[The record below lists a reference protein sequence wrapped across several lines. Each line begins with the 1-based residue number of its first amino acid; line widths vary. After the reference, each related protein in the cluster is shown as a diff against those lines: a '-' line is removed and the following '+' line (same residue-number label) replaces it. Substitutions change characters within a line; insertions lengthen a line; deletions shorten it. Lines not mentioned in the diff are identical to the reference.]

1 MQKEDETPVPCVQL
15 CPPKDRAMRKPSD
28 MSPRRL
34 SDISPQIRQ
43 LKSLVIDEDLSEELK
58 SSRSVEY
65 INNASIEER
74 ILRITGY
81 YGYEPWDASRGE
93 DQPNSEKVE
102 VKVDGHSA
110 TETVKS
116 DCGNRLQALR
126 CCMHM
131 TAVHLRRA
139 LWGVAVVICICVSWT
154 GCTQLAKITI
164 RRLNVPFTLTW
175 FSTSWNCAIFPL
187 YYLGH
192 LCCSKDRQTPRQ
204 RFRECCQFLGDDVL
218 SLRMLLSR
226 VAPFGVL
233 WTLTSYLYL
242 QGLRRIPATDACALF
257 CCSRAFVFLISWI
270 VLRERFMG
278 VRIVAAILAIGGIV
292 MMTYADGFHSYSVIG
307 ISLVVGSASTAAIY
321 KVLFK
326 LVLGSAK
333 LGEAAVYLT
342 VLGGANLVFISAV
355 PLILLLMGAEDFVSH
370 RDLPWPSICGMSALL
385 LVFNFLLNFGV
396 LITLPT
402 LISLGVVLSV
412 PLNAVIDRYMCEIQ
426 LNSVRIIAVS
436 IICLGFLLLLL
447 PEDWDQCLPQ
457 LRSMLYNR
465 EEPQESA
472 RDKHSE
478 TLHIRPGEAKNCNS
492 KTTPSIH

>member
-1 MQKEDETPVPCVQL
+1 MGSSECRLKQHISVSEG
-15 CPPKDRAMRKPSD
+15 MRKPSD

-43 LKSLVIDEDLSEELK
+43 LKSLVLDEDLNEELK

-65 INNASIEER
+65 IQNASIEER

-81 YGYEPWDASRGE
+81 YGYEPWSASVRGE
-93 DQPNSEKVE
+93 EQSSSEKVE
-102 VKVDGHSA
+102 VKVDGHSGTA
-110 TETVKS
+110 LS
-116 DCGNRLQALR
+116 DCADRLQRLR
-126 CCMHM
+126 CCLHL
-131 TAVHLRRA
+131 TAVHLRGA
-139 LWGVAVVICICVSWT
+139 LWGVAMVICICMSWS
-154 GCTQLAKITI
+154 GSTQLAKITV
-164 RRLNVPFTLTW
+164 RRLNIPFTLTW
-175 FSTSWNCAIFPL
+175 FSTSWNCAIFPI

-192 LCCSKDRQTPRQ
+192 LCWSKDRQTPRQ
-204 RFRECCQFLGDDVL
+204 RFRECCQFLGDDGL
-218 SLRMLLSR
+218 SLKMLLSR

-270 VLRERFMG
+270 VLRDRFMG
-278 VRIVAAILAIGGIV
+278 VRIVAAVLAIGGIV

-342 VLGGANLVFISAV
+342 ILGGANLIFISAV
-355 PLILLLMGAEDFVSH
+355 PLILLLTGAEDFISP
-370 RDLPWPSICGMSALL
+370 RDLPWSSICGMSALL
-385 LVFNFLLNFGV
+385 LVFNFLLNCGV

-412 PLNAVIDRYMCEIQ
+412 PVNAVIDRYMYDIQ
-426 LNSVRIIAVS
+426 LNSVRVIAVS

-457 LRSMLYNR
+457 LRSILHSR
-465 EEPQESA
+465 RQPQESA

-478 TLHIRPGEAKNCNS
+478 TLHIRPREAKNCNS
-492 KTTPSIH
+492 KTTGVR

>member
-1 MQKEDETPVPCVQL
+1 
-15 CPPKDRAMRKPSD
+15 MRKTSD

-34 SDISPQIRQ
+34 SDISPQISQ
-43 LKSLVIDEDLSEELK
+43 LKALVIDEDLSEELK

-81 YGYEPWDASRGE
+81 YESWNASNRGE

-102 VKVDGHSA
+102 VKIDGHSA
-110 TETVKS
+110 SDTVKS
-116 DCGNRLQALR
+116 DCGNRLQRL
-126 CCMHM
+126 CC
-131 TAVHLRRA
+131 
-139 LWGVAVVICICVSWT
+139 C
-154 GCTQLAKITI
+154 CTQLAKITVG
-164 RRLNVPFTLTW
+164 RLNVPFTLTW

-192 LCCSKDRQTPRQ
+192 LCCCKDRQTPRQ

-257 CCSRAFVFLISWI
+257 CCSRAFAFLISWI
-270 VLRERFMG
+270 VLRDRFMG

-355 PLILLLMGAEDFVSH
+355 PLILLLMGAEDFVSP

-447 PEDWDQCLPQ
+447 PEDWDQSLPQ

-465 EEPQESA
+465 EEPQESV

-478 TLHIRPGEAKNCNS
+478 TLHIRPREAKNCNS

>member
-1 MQKEDETPVPCVQL
+1 MI
-15 CPPKDRAMRKPSD
+15 KPSD

-34 SDISPQIRQ
+34 SDISPEIRQ
-43 LKSLVIDEDLSEELK
+43 LKSLVIDEELNEELK

-81 YGYEPWDASRGE
+81 YGYVPWNASLREE
-93 DQPNSEKVE
+93 DQSGGEKAE
-102 VKVDGHSA
+102 VKIDGHSA

-116 DCGNRLQALR
+116 GCVNRLQRLR
-126 CCMHM
+126 CCLCT
-131 TAVHLRRA
+131 TAVLLRKA
-139 LWGVAVVICICVSWT
+139 LWGVAMVICICASWT
-154 GCTQLAKITI
+154 GCTQLAKVTI

-192 LCCSKDRQTPRQ
+192 LCCSKDRQSPKQ
-204 RFRECCQFLGDDVL
+204 RFRECCQFLGDDGL

-270 VLRERFMG
+270 VLRDRFMG
-278 VRIVAAILAIGGIV
+278 IVAAILAIGGIV
-292 MMTYADGFHSYSVIG
+292 MMTYADGFHSHSVIG
-307 ISLVVGSASTAAIY
+307 ISLVVASASTAAIY

-326 LVLGSAK
+326 LVLGNAK

-355 PLILLLMGAEDFVSH
+355 PLILLLTGAEDFVSP

-396 LITLPT
+396 LVTLPT

-412 PLNAVIDRYMCEIQ
+412 PVNAVIDRYMCEIQ
-426 LNSVRIIAVS
+426 LNSVRVIAVS

-447 PEDWDQCLPQ
+447 PEDWDQCLPH
-457 LRSMLYNR
+457 LRSMLHKR
-465 EEPQESA
+465 EEPQECA

-478 TLHIRPGEAKNCNS
+478 MLHIRPREAKNCNA
-492 KTTPSIH
+492 KTTPSVH

>member
-1 MQKEDETPVPCVQL
+1 MQREDETPAPCVQP
-15 CPPKDRAMRKPSD
+15 CPQKDRGMKQPD

-34 SDISPQIRQ
+34 SDISPQLKQ
-43 LKSLVIDEDLSEELK
+43 LKSLVIDDELNEELK
-58 SSRSVEY
+58 SSRSVEF
-65 INNASIEER
+65 INSASIEER

-81 YGYEPWDASRGE
+81 YGYKPWSALYREE
-93 DQPNSEKVE
+93 DQSSKAKVE
-102 VKVDGHSA
+102 VKVDGRGA
-110 TETVKS
+110 TSTVKS
-116 DCGNRLQALR
+116 EHSNRRQSLR
-126 CCMHM
+126 CCLHM
-131 TAVHLRRA
+131 TAVHLQRA
-139 LWGVAVVICICVSWT
+139 LWGVAMVICICLSWS
-154 GCTQLAKITI
+154 GSTQLAKITV

-175 FSTSWNCAIFPL
+175 FSTSWNCIIFPL

-192 LCCSKDRQTPRQ
+192 LCCTKDRQTPRQ
-204 RFRECCQFLGDDVL
+204 RFRECCQFLGDDGL
-218 SLRMLLSR
+218 SLKTLLSR

-270 VLRERFMG
+270 VLRDRFLG

-292 MMTYADGFHSYSVIG
+292 MMTYADGFHSHSVIG
-307 ISLVVGSASTAAIY
+307 ISLVVGSASTAAMY

-326 LVLGSAK
+326 LVLGRAK

-342 VLGGANLVFISAV
+342 LLGGANLVFISAV
-355 PLILLLMGAEDFVSH
+355 PLILLLTGAEDFVSPG
-370 RDLPWPSICGMSALL
+370 DLPWTSICGMAGLL

-412 PLNAVIDRYMCEIQ
+412 PVNAVIDRYMCEIQ
-426 LNSVRIIAVS
+426 LNSVRVIAVS

-447 PEDWDQCLPQ
+447 PEDWDQCLPH

-465 EEPQESA
+465 DQPQECA
-472 RDKHSE
+472 RGKHLE
-478 TLHIRPGEAKNCNS
+478 TLPIRLKETRNCNS
-492 KTTPSIH
+492 SVTSTIN

>member
-1 MQKEDETPVPCVQL
+1 MQNEKE
-15 CPPKDRAMRKPSD
+15 KDRDSLQKDRGIRKTSD

-34 SDISPQIRQ
+34 SDISPQLRQ
-43 LKSLVIDEDLSEELK
+43 LNSLVIDEDLNEELK

-65 INNASIEER
+65 LNNASIEER

-81 YGYEPWDASRGE
+81 YGYEPWSPSLKEE
-93 DQPNSEKVE
+93 DQSSIERVE
-102 VKVDGHSA
+102 VKVDGHAASG
-110 TETVKS
+110 TVQS
-116 DCGNRLQALR
+116 DHQERLQSCLR
-126 CCMHM
+126 M

-139 LWGVAVVICICVSWT
+139 IWGVAVVICICLSWS
-154 GCTQLAKITI
+154 GCTQLAKITV
-164 RRLNVPFTLTW
+164 RRLNVTFTLTW
-175 FSTSWNCAIFPL
+175 FSTSWNCVTFPL

-192 LCCSKDRQTPRQ
+192 LCCSKDRHSPRQ
-204 RFRECCQFLGDDVL
+204 CFRECCQFLGDDGL

-257 CCSRAFVFLISWI
+257 CCSRAFIFLISWI
-270 VLRERFMG
+270 ILRDRFMG

-292 MMTYADGFHSYSVIG
+292 MMTYADGFHSHSVIG
-307 ISLVVGSASTAAIY
+307 ISLVVGSASTAAMY

-326 LVLGSAK
+326 HVLGSAK

-355 PLILLLMGAEDFVSH
+355 PLILLLTGAEDFVSPG
-370 RDLPWPSICGMSALL
+370 DLPWLSICGMSALL

-402 LISLGVVLSV
+402 LISLGFVLSV
-412 PLNAVIDRYMCEIQ
+412 PVNAVIDRYMCEIQ
-426 LNSVRIIAVS
+426 LNSIRVIAAS

-447 PEDWDQCLPQ
+447 PEDRVQCLPQ
-457 LRSMLYNR
+457 LRSVLHSR
-465 EEPQESA
+465 EEPQECA

-478 TLHIRPGEAKNCNS
+478 TLHFRSREARISNS
-492 KTTPSIH
+492 KTTGTPSIN

>member
-102 VKVDGHSA
+102 VK
-110 TETVKS
+110 
-116 DCGNRLQALR
+116 
-126 CCMHM
+126 
-131 TAVHLRRA
+131 
-139 LWGVAVVICICVSWT
+139 
-154 GCTQLAKITI
+154 
-164 RRLNVPFTLTW
+164 
-175 FSTSWNCAIFPL
+175 
-187 YYLGH
+187 
-192 LCCSKDRQTPRQ
+192 
-204 RFRECCQFLGDDVL
+204 
-218 SLRMLLSR
+218 
-226 VAPFGVL
+226 
-233 WTLTSYLYL
+233 
-242 QGLRRIPATDACALF
+242 
-257 CCSRAFVFLISWI
+257 
-270 VLRERFMG
+270 
-278 VRIVAAILAIGGIV
+278 IVAAILAIGGIV

>member
-1 MQKEDETPVPCVQL
+1 MQREDETPAAWVQR
-15 CPPKDRAMRKPSD
+15 CPQKERGMRQPD

-34 SDISPQIRQ
+34 SDISPQLRQ
-43 LKSLVIDEDLSEELK
+43 LKSLVIDEDLNEELK
-58 SSRSVEY
+58 SSRSVEC
-65 INNASIEER
+65 INSASIEER

-81 YGYEPWDASRGE
+81 YGYEPWSAFCGE
-93 DQPNSEKVE
+93 DDQSEREKVE
-102 VKVDGHSA
+102 VKVDGRA
-110 TETVKS
+110 PTATVKS
-116 DCGNRLQALR
+116 ENVTRRQNLR
-126 CCMHM
+126 CCLHM
-131 TAVHLRRA
+131 TAVHLHQA
-139 LWGVAVVICICVSWT
+139 LWGVAMVICICLSWS
-154 GCTQLAKITI
+154 GSTQLAKITV

-175 FSTSWNCAIFPL
+175 FSTSWNCVVFPI

-204 RFRECCQFLGDDVL
+204 RFRECCQFLGDDAL

-242 QGLRRIPATDACALF
+242 QGLRRIPATDASALF

-270 VLRERFMG
+270 VLRDRFMG

-292 MMTYADGFHSYSVIG
+292 MMTYADGFHGHSVMG

-326 LVLGSAK
+326 LVLGNAK

-342 VLGGANLVFISAV
+342 ILGGANLVFISAV
-355 PLILLLMGAEDFVSH
+355 PLILLLTGAEDFVSPG
-370 RDLPWPSICGMSALL
+370 DLPWTSICGMSALL

-396 LITLPT
+396 VITLPT
-402 LISLGVVLSV
+402 LISLGIVLSV
-412 PLNAVIDRYMCEIQ
+412 PVNAVIDRYMCGIQ
-426 LNSVRIIAVS
+426 LSSVRVIAAS

-447 PEDWDQCLPQ
+447 PEDWDQCLPH
-457 LRSMLYNR
+457 LRSMLYNQDQ
-465 EEPQESA
+465 PQECA
-472 RDKHSE
+472 RDKHLE
-478 TLHIRPGEAKNCNS
+478 TLHITPREARNCNS
-492 KTTPSIH
+492 STT

>member
-1 MQKEDETPVPCVQL
+1 MCSSECRMKRSFSVPEG
-15 CPPKDRAMRKPSD
+15 MRKTSD

-34 SDISPQIRQ
+34 SDISPQLRQ
-43 LKSLVIDEDLSEELK
+43 LKSLVIDEALNEELK

-81 YGYEPWDASRGE
+81 YGYEPWNASLRE
-93 DQPNSEKVE
+93 DQSSREKME
-102 VKVDGHSA
+102 VKVDSHAA
-110 TETVKS
+110 TGTVQS
-116 DCGNRLQALR
+116 VRVNRQERLQFCLL
-126 CCMHM
+126 M

-139 LWGVAVVICICVSWT
+139 LWGVTVVICICMSWS
-154 GCTQLAKITI
+154 GCTQLAKITV

-175 FSTSWNCAIFPL
+175 FSTSWNCVIFPL

-204 RFRECCQFLGDDVL
+204 RFRECCQFFGDDGL
-218 SLRMLLSR
+218 SVRMLLSR

-270 VLRERFMG
+270 VLRDRFMG

-292 MMTYADGFHSYSVIG
+292 MMTYADGFHSHSVIG
-307 ISLVVGSASTAAIY
+307 ISLVVGSASTAAMY

-326 LVLGSAK
+326 LVLGNAK
-333 LGEAAVYLT
+333 IGEAAVYLT

-355 PLILLLMGAEDFVSH
+355 PLILLVTGAEDFVSPG
-370 RDLPWPSICGMSALL
+370 DLPWPSICGMSALL

-412 PLNAVIDRYMCEIQ
+412 PVNAVIDRYMCEIQ
-426 LNSVRIIAVS
+426 LNSVRVIAAS

-447 PEDWDQCLPQ
+447 PKDWDQCLPQ
-457 LRSMLYNR
+457 LWSMLHTQ
-465 EEPQESA
+465 EEPQECA

-478 TLHIRPGEAKNCNS
+478 TLHIRPREARNCNS
-492 KTTPSIH
+492 KTTGTPSIH

>member
-1 MQKEDETPVPCVQL
+1 MQREDE
-15 CPPKDRAMRKPSD
+15 KDRESPQKDRGIRKTSD

-34 SDISPQIRQ
+34 SDISPQLRQ
-43 LKSLVIDEDLSEELK
+43 LKSLVIDEALNEDLK

-65 INNASIEER
+65 LNNASIEER

-81 YGYEPWDASRGE
+81 YGYEPWSPSLKEE
-93 DQPNSEKVE
+93 DQSSIAKVE
-102 VKVDGHSA
+102 VKVDGHA
-110 TETVKS
+110 ALGTVKS
-116 DCGNRLQALR
+116 DGVNRQERLQSCLR
-126 CCMHM
+126 M
-131 TAVHLRRA
+131 TTVHLRRA
-139 LWGVAVVICICVSWT
+139 LWGVAVVICICLSWS
-154 GCTQLAKITI
+154 GCTQLAKITV
-164 RRLNVPFTLTW
+164 RRLNVTFTLTW
-175 FSTSWNCAIFPL
+175 FSTSWNCVIFPL

-192 LCCSKDRQTPRQ
+192 LCCSKDRHSPRQ
-204 RFRECCQFLGDDVL
+204 RFRECCQFLGDDGL

-257 CCSRAFVFLISWI
+257 CCGRAFAFLISWI
-270 VLRERFMG
+270 VLRDRFMG
-278 VRIVAAILAIGGIV
+278 IRIVAAILAIGGIV
-292 MMTYADGFHSYSVIG
+292 MMTYADGFHSHSVIG
-307 ISLVVGSASTAAIY
+307 ISLVVGSASTAAMY

-342 VLGGANLVFISAV
+342 ILGGANLVFISAV
-355 PLILLLMGAEDFVSH
+355 PMILLLTGAEDFISH
-370 RDLPWPSICGMSALL
+370 GDLPWLSICGMSALL
-385 LVFNFLLNFGV
+385 LVFNFLLNFGL

-412 PLNAVIDRYMCEIQ
+412 PVNAVIDRYMCEIQ
-426 LNSVRIIAVS
+426 LNSIRVIAVS

-457 LRSMLYNR
+457 LRSVLHNR
-465 EEPQESA
+465 EEPQECA

-478 TLHIRPGEAKNCNS
+478 TLQFRSREARNCNS
-492 KTTPSIH
+492 KMTGTPV